1 MLRAVFEIRLVKEN
15 LDLSVALM
23 QAVQDEKVTAKQ
35 IFRDGPEETFVAF
48 AVNKDGPDQAELAR
62 RVANQARAA
71 FVLSVIQTQ
80 RSLDRV
86 FSRPPIEEENPDL
99 QAARCVVYL
108 LHKAVAPNLF
118 SPVWDCPPP
127 YRRWFEV
134 RPINLMVDAAEL
146 HGKGLTWDHVGGLHQ
161 FLDLLEF
168 LANRIKILPEL
179 DSPVVTAEDL
189 PAAQTVAAR
198 TVAAPP
204 EPILPEPVLEAQAP
218 EEPELPEV
226 PANLPP
232 ADSIDGP
239 VARFIAERC
248 DLGSHIRTTAKELYA
263 GFLEWCRETGQEDV
277 SQRSFGMQ
285 LTAIGLYRRRR
296 GRGKHW
302 WEGIRLK
309 GSMGETAGRVTGG
322 NLELM
327 NGHREGYQPELAP

>member
-1 MLRAVFEIRLVKEN
+1 MFRAVFEIRLVKEN

-23 QAVQDEKVTAKQ
+23 QAVQDEKITAKQ
-35 IFRDGPEETFVAF
+35 IFRDGPEEIFVAF
-48 AVNKDGPDQAELAR
+48 AVNKEGPDQAELAR

-86 FSRPPIEEENPDL
+86 FATPPIEEENPDL
-99 QAARCVVYL
+99 QAALCVMYL

-118 SPVWDCPPP
+118 SPVWDCPPQ
-127 YRRWFEV
+127 YRRRFEV
-134 RPINLMVDAAEL
+134 RPINLLVDAADL

-168 LANRIKILPEL
+168 LANRIKILPEI
-179 DSPVVTAEDL
+179 DAPVVTAENHL
-189 PAAQTVAAR
+189 ATEPVAAAPEAVLE
-198 TVAAPP
+198 TPP
-204 EPILPEPVLEAQAP
+204 EALAEEQEPQV
-218 EEPELPEV
+218 EEPEPREV
-226 PANLPP
+226 PANLP
-232 ADSIDGP
+232 AAESIDGP

-248 DLGSHIRTTAKELYA
+248 DLGSHIRTTARELYT
-263 GFLEWCRETGQEDV
+263 GFLEWCRENGQEDV

-302 WEGIRLK
+302 WEGIRLT
-309 GSMGETAGRVTGG
+309 GSPDQADKVTPGT
-322 NLELM
+322 LELT
-327 NGHREGYQPELAP
+327 NGHREGYQPELVP